1 MTVIAA
7 ADFFRKAIQPQ
18 TTVPTS
24 QVLDTVFSTTGIG
37 SDPLNEK
44 QRQKLPVFL
53 KFEFDFWNDF
63 TFYCVLV
70 FSDIIPV
77 SVSSK

>member
-24 QVLDTVFSTTGIG
+24 QVLDTVFSTSGIG

-53 KFEFDFWNDF
+53 TSSSSIFGMISLFI
-63 TFYCVLV
+63 V
-70 FSDIIPV
+70 F
-77 SVSSK
+77 